1 MPKKFVLINNSS
13 ALKINDIFENKL
25 ECVWEDSILEKNKV
39 ISQEVP
45 SDILKNSVEL
55 IINENIRFMDFSDQ
69 KFHNQSKYIE
79 FLSTNCIPSIN
90 YYNDLK

>member
-1 MPKKFVLINNSS
+1 
-13 ALKINDIFENKL
+13 
-25 ECVWEDSILEKNKV
+25 
-39 ISQEVP
+39 VP

-69 KFHNQSKYIE
+69 EFHNQSKYIE